1 MLNGEIFIF
10 LMLTNGLYDFV
21 RFEAQSTNKA
31 IFWTCQE
38 LVIVYFQNTI
48 HRPRDSLNSIAV
60 TCDIVSLENYNTA
73 LTRGTDDILTV
84 FHQFQ
89 SIKLFVNTVWNRI
102 QFLFRIGAFLYI
114 INCNSTVHTAGND
127 VSILRVK
134 SETSNGVALW
144 LGFENALGSTQVPH
158 LDGAF
163 IVSWNEDVFI
173 HKLASVNWIFMCSL
187 DNVRDLSFSID
198 EPQSLILRTWGEY

>member
-21 RFEAQSTNKA
+21 GFEAQTSDKS
-31 IFWTCQE
+31 IFWAGQK

-48 HRPRDSLNSIAV
+48 HRPWNSLNSIAV
-60 TCDIVSLENYNTA
+60 TCDIVSLENHNTA
-73 LTRGTDDILTV
+73 LTRGTDDILAV

-89 SIKLFVNTVWNRI
+89 SIKLFVNTVWNSI
-102 QFLFRIGAFLYI
+102 QFLFRIGTFLYI
-114 INCNSTVHTAGND
+114 INCNSAVHTARND

-134 SETSNGVALW
+134 SESSNGIALW
-144 LGFENALGSTQVPH
+144 LGFENALGGTQVPH

-163 IVSWNEDVFI
+163 VVSWNEDVFI
-173 HKLASVNWIFMCSL
+173 YKLASMNWIFMCSL
-187 DNVRDLSFSID
+187 DNVRNLSFSID
-198 EPQSLILRTWGEY
+198 EP